1 MFSRLSIGGS
11 SLIAGVF
18 LFIVPQNAK
27 PVTATD
33 SSPTQ
38 SDCSINL

>member
-18 LFIVPQNAK
+18 VFIVPQDAS
-27 PVTATD
+27 PYSLTA
-33 SSPTQ
+33 SSPNA
-38 SDCSINL
+38 SDCMVNY